1 MWVVVLRRN
10 GFWRRWEIRTCTGVL
25 QRTDMIRHTQ
35 PPTISHSMDRVTV
48 APRVCSTIRQRR
60 YGLGLGHR
68 CGWSGVRRT
77 LTALSWIEVFCVVK
91 MFISTRV
98 CADIALAL
106 TPVVHV
112 LRCPGCTEPTFWS
125 VRHAC
130 RQHGRSSGS
139 RSECKERLEYAR
151 TKTCMRKEMHTS
163 RPACCDYACNT
174 ASRSTTL

>member
-25 QRTDMIRHTQ
+25 QHTDVIRHTP

-48 APRVCSTIRQRR
+48 VSRVCSTIRQRR

-68 CGWSGVRRT
+68 CEWGATHIDSVGLDWS
-77 LTALSWIEVFCVVK
+77 FCVVK

-106 TPVVHV
+106 TPPVVHV

-139 RSECKERLEYAR
+139 RSECKERLESAR
-151 TKTCMRKEMHTS
+151 TQRH
-163 RPACCDYACNT
+163 A
-174 ASRSTTL
+174 